1 MRLLRS
7 HTEELS
13 IIEPNTYLRRA
24 ETYLSPTHF
33 RMRASM
39 VYDRPSVIGF
49 RDFKVSNSC
58 MNFRQIRS
66 VSQVVERSVLMYAST
81 SSGIGASRR

>member
-13 IIEPNTYLRRA
+13 MIDPNTYLRRA

-39 VYDRPSVIGF
+39 VYDRPSVIGL
-49 RDFKVSNSC
+49 RDLRVSNSGI
-58 MNFRQIRS
+58 NFRQMRS
-66 VSQVVERSVLMYAST
+66 VSQVVERSVLMCAST

>member
-1 MRLLRS
+1 M
-7 HTEELS
+7 
-13 IIEPNTYLRRA
+13 IDPNTYLRRA

-49 RDFKVSNSC
+49 RDLRVSNSC
-58 MNFRQIRS
+58 INFRQMRS
-66 VSQVVERSVLMYAST
+66 VSQVVERSVLMCAST
-81 SSGIGASRR
+81 SS